1 VLVGEQCQPLLPML
15 SVDAQAAS
23 LAPPGATGL
32 VAPTQVRRRVQCD
45 ATIRETGGV
54 TDTPTVRLNNRL
66 EMPQLGFGVFLVP
79 ADEVIEPVRAA
90 LDTGYR
96 LIDTATLYGN
106 EEGVGHAIRD
116 SGVPREELFV
126 TTKVWNTDQGYD
138 ETLRAFDNSQKLLG
152 LNVVDLYLIHWPAP
166 QRDRYVDT
174 WKALERLYDEG
185 RVRAIGVSNFT
196 VAHLSRL
203 LDETDVMPAVN
214 QIELHPGFP
223 QNELRKFHESHDI
236 VTESWSPLGRG
247 HGLLDQPTVVHIAEK
262 HERTPAQVVL
272 RWHVQ
277 LGLVVIPKS
286 VRAERIRENFAIFD
300 FELGHDEMDAL
311 SALTEPARIGPDPD
325 TMNR

>member
-1 VLVGEQCQPLLPML
+1 V
-15 SVDAQAAS
+15 
-23 LAPPGATGL
+23 
-32 VAPTQVRRRVQCD
+32 
-45 ATIRETGGV
+45 GV
-54 TDTPTVRLNNRL
+54 TDTPTVLLNNKV

-79 ADEVIEPVRAA
+79 ADEVVEPVRTA
-90 LDTGYR
+90 LEVGYR

-106 EEGVGHAIRD
+106 EEGVGRAIRD
-116 SGVPREELFV
+116 SGIPRDELFI

-138 ETLRAFDNSQKLLG
+138 ETLRAFDNSQRQLG
-152 LNVVDLYLIHWPAP
+152 LDVVDLYLIHWPAP
-166 QRDRYVDT
+166 QRNRYVET
-174 WKALERLYDEG
+174 WKALERLYDDG

-196 VAHLSRL
+196 VAHLTRL
-203 LDETDVMPAVN
+203 LDEADVVPAVN

-223 QNELRKFHESHDI
+223 QNELREFHEPHDI

-247 HGLLDQPTVVHIAEK
+247 NGLLDQRPVMDIAK
-262 HERTPAQVVL
+262 NHNRTPAQVVL

-300 FELGHDEMDAL
+300 FELDESEMDVL
-311 SALTEPARIGPDPD
+311 SALTEPGRIGPDPD